1 MSAFFKLRMVA
12 VFAAVLIV
20 AGARAEAQGSFGLLV
35 TSSASSILLSNSLTY
50 TITVT
55 NLVGV
60 LSDTVV
66 SNTLTPS
73 AQFVAASPSLTG
85 ALVGTVTNFNNV
97 TVFHLG
103 GSIFGDIS
111 QMTLTVR
118 PTAVGSITNLV
129 FVSVP
134 SIFVTNTA
142 TTNLVTQVTNTIPPQ
157 ADLGVAISVPTTA
170 VIVNDL
176 LAYGISV
183 TNFGTN
189 ATANVMLT
197 NTLPPGVILKGSYT
211 VVSNNIILNL
221 GTLKGG
227 SVTNLQFTLQ
237 PTNAGVLNFF
247 AAVGAPGV
255 TDTNTA
261 NNTASN
267 SVSVIN
273 YLPGDLVAVT
283 NSPQIVNFQNGLIE
297 QSILLSNV
305 GTNEVAAVRI
315 VVTGLTN
322 RLFNAVGT
330 NSGSPFVVY
339 TAPLLVPFATN
350 TSVTL
355 LLQYAPR
362 KNFPFTNSQLHAFAV
377 PPPDLT
383 PPATLTA
390 GTNIAFAQLS
400 MTNGIPLLE
409 FRATLGRSY
418 TIVYSDNALFVGA
431 KIAPPS
437 VVAPANVV
445 QWIDY
450 GPPTTER
457 APANSVSRFYRVY
470 LNP

>member
-1 MSAFFKLRMVA
+1 MSAFYKLRMVA
-12 VFAAVLIV
+12 FFAAVLIL
-20 AGARAEAQGSFGLLV
+20 AGAGAEAQGSFGLLV
-35 TSSASSILLSNSLTY
+35 TSSASSILVSNSLTY

-66 SNTLTPS
+66 SNTLTTS
-73 AQFVAASPSLTG
+73 AQFVAASPSSTG
-85 ALVGTVTNFNNV
+85 ASVGTVTNFNNV

-111 QMTLTVR
+111 QMSLTVR
-118 PTAVGSITNLV
+118 PTAVGSITNFV

-142 TTNLVTQVTNTIPPQ
+142 TTNLVSQVTNTIPPQ
-157 ADLGVAISVPTTA
+157 ADLGVAISVPATA

-176 LAYGISV
+176 MAYGVSV
-183 TNFGTN
+183 TNSGPSS
-189 ATANVMLT
+189 ASGVMLT

-211 VVSNNIILNL
+211 VISNNIVFNL
-221 GTLKGG
+221 GTLKSGG
-227 SVTNLQFTLQ
+227 STNFQFNLQ

-247 AAVGAPGV
+247 AAVGGPGV

-261 NNTASN
+261 NNTANN
-267 SVSVIN
+267 SISVID

-283 NSPQIVNFQNGLIE
+283 NSAQNVNPQNGLIE

-322 RLFNAVGT
+322 RLFNAIGT
-330 NSGSPFVVY
+330 NNGSPFVVY
-339 TAPLLVPFATN
+339 TAPLLVPLATN

-377 PPPDLT
+377 PPPDLS
-383 PPATLTA
+383 PPATLTT
-390 GTNIAFAQLS
+390 GTNIAFARLL
-400 MTNGIPLLE
+400 MTNGTPLLE
-409 FRATLGRSY
+409 FRATLGRTY
-418 TIVYSDNALFVGA
+418 TVVYSDNALFVNA

-450 GPPTTER
+450 GPPTTESSS
-457 APANSVSRFYRVY
+457 APRFYRVY